1 MEHDNEIAESKARAE
16 QLIGRNVLLFQ
27 EMERLLKVLLP
38 RATVSISRDCDVR
51 AEKARRHAAVE
62 KSTLGNLVNRFID
75 EILVPNEPDLPD
87 DSGQV
92 RIDASIRLKF
102 DAPEERDAMIQR
114 LTKLVDGRNQL
125 VHHLLSEVDVNSS
138 ASWRSIQ
145 GGLEEQQRQILAEI
159 ETFLQ
164 LVEATEMSRALV
176 AHPEFKKELA
186 YGPMREQLIER
197 LRNAAGQS
205 SDPDGWTSL
214 REVIRMDGAATGD
227 SLAALLKGYEIPT
240 VSAFLEAVGGFEV
253 RHVADP
259 KGKSRTFFRI
269 ARSQH
274 SSAPDPGDGE
284 LDSIPRK

>member
-1 MEHDNEIAESKARAE
+1 MKHDTELAESKARAE
-16 QLIGRNVLLFQ
+16 QLIGGNVLLFQ
-27 EMERLLKVLLP
+27 EMEQLLKTLLP
-38 RATVSISRDCDVR
+38 RATISISPDQDVR

-75 EILVPNEPDLPD
+75 EILDPNEPDLPD

-102 DAPEERDAMIQR
+102 DAAEERDAMIQR
-114 LTKLVDGRNQL
+114 LTKLVDGRNHL

-145 GGLEEQQRQILAEI
+145 GDLEEQQRQTLAEI
-159 ETFLQ
+159 ETLRPM
-164 LVEATEMSRALV
+164 VEMNDRILASL
-176 AHPEFKKELA
+176 AHPEIQRELA
-186 YGPMREQLIER
+186 YGPIREQLIER
-197 LRNAAGQS
+197 LQKAARKS
-205 SDPDGWTSL
+205 TAPDGWTSL
-214 REVIRMDGAATGD
+214 REVIRMDGATTGD
-227 SLAALLKGYEIPT
+227 SLAALLKAYEIPK

-269 ARSQH
+269 ARSQQ

>member
-1 MEHDNEIAESKARAE
+1 MKHDTELAESKARAE

-27 EMERLLKVLLP
+27 QMEQLLKTLLP
-38 RATVSISRDCDVR
+38 RATISISRDCDVR

-75 EILVPNEPDLPD
+75 EILDPNEPDPV
-87 DSGQV
+87 G
-92 RIDASIRLKF
+92 DAEHVCIHATIRKRF
-102 DAPEERDAMIQR
+102 SASEDREAIIRQFTD
-114 LTKLVDGRNQL
+114 LVDRRNHL
-125 VHHLLSEVDVNSS
+125 VHHLLAQVDVNSP
-138 ASWRSIQ
+138 ASWRSIHAD
-145 GGLEEQQRQILAEI
+145 LESQQRKILSKI
-159 ETFLQ
+159 KTLQ
-164 LVEATEMSRALV
+164 QFIEATEMSLALV
-176 AHPEFKKELA
+176 AHPEFKKELT

-197 LRNAAGQS
+197 LRKAARKS
-205 SDPDGWTSL
+205 TDPDGWTSL

-227 SLAALLKGYEIPT
+227 SLAALLKAYEIPK

-274 SSAPDPGDGE
+274 ASAPDPGDGE